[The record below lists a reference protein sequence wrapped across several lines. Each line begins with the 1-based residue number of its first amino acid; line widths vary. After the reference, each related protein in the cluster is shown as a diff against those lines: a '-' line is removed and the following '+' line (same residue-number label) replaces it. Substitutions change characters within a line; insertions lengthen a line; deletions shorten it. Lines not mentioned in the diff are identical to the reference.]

1 MNGLGDKAKEVAI
14 EHVKQ
19 KAARDILNGI
29 KDWRSNRISTAKR
42 RWLFELIQNAA
53 DTAKARQKDNLRIEI
68 NQSKNNITF
77 KHNGGYF
84 TLDEIS
90 AVIYGGSTKPYT
102 PDSEYIGKFGT
113 GFLVTHIVSRL
124 VEVKGFVKENERQ
137 IYTFEMKIN
146 RESNDEDGISQS
158 IEECFSQLNK
168 SCLFNSNDR
177 ELCTEFVYQL
187 NDDLS
192 REAAEAGINELT
204 MNLPYVFAF
213 NDIIQEIEINKE
225 KFKSQRKKS
234 EDEESGSI
242 TVIDIKSDQ
251 NRLPTIFVKKDKD
264 NEVAVSIAVNGNKI
278 ITLEKLP
285 RIYVGMP
292 LIETADYVFIPLIIN
307 SSKFEPTKERDAL
320 DSQSEIN
327 KKLLS
332 RAFELYKELLQQISD
347 KNIDSLFRTVDIRLI
362 SDERITQN
370 PLWKNFNQNICQTFA
385 DIINEIP
392 LVRTVEGK
400 KKIIDT
406 VFPDDKFN
414 GKPLNGDIF
423 KKFYELVTVIKKNI
437 PIKEEVEPWLD
448 SAKRLKETENLSGN
462 VSIYTL
468 KDMRDELVEFV
479 KQQKSFPTFEIFNEK
494 YGLTNSKQF
503 LLSFVEILNE
513 VYKQNE
519 VSSEFINYLLPDQG
533 GVIGPL
539 KWDNGQLH
547 IDKNIPDDV
556 KDIIQKI
563 GWEIRQE
570 LLDND
575 FAKYEVSRDFIR
587 SELNIDNALDK
598 LIKSDELKPSENK
611 IKKEEEWDDN
621 IWGWVELFRWCIKN
635 GKIQKDF
642 PVIVKERK
650 IKNIGELE
658 EESFIIPFKY
668 MDIDEKYEEIF
679 PETRIMHFKYFEN
692 ENSQDMIES
701 LKKYKLFV
709 TKLPLYKNNLTLGYN
724 KLESILKE
732 KTGQLS
738 KIDHSME
745 VEETNVS
752 SMPFFEQEVE
762 GRISQSQE
770 RGKLLFRFIVE
781 YIINH
786 DDSWE
791 KTIQVNCECK
801 EKVHKII
808 PSHWLAS
815 LKSDDWVPY
824 RTKED
829 GEEKIVKREATKES
843 IENLLTAEEL
853 NELIKNNP
861 DKVIKFLPHFGFDEL
876 DLTIKLHS
884 IETGKLEKEIRQEV
898 SVLVDITDIVPD
910 LSQIV
915 KDYPNKFREA
925 IEKLKE
931 RLEKEPLK
939 AENKRIGE
947 NLEKI
952 VEKIFEDKDFT
963 VRPIYIGGDL
973 EIWPEDIE
981 GWDSGLIEINPYLV
995 EVKFTSGSRVHL
1007 SKAQSEK
1014 ARDKKEYYIVLVVEN
1029 AGNLR
1034 ENLLQMGVS
1043 SISDD
1048 IISCVVDNSHIIE
1061 GIHTKLG
1068 DFPNPEEVEP
1078 DINGYWVKRK
1088 LWIRDRNDITIWV
1101 AQEFGDGI

>member
-42 RWLFELIQNAA
+42 RWSFELIQNAV
-53 DTAKARQKDNLRIEI
+53 DTIKARQKDNLRIEI

-137 IYTFEMKIN
+137 IYKFEMKIN
-146 RESNDEDGISQS
+146 RESNDEDGISRS

-213 NDIIQEIEINKE
+213 NDVIQEIGINKE

-437 PIKEEVEPWLD
+437 PVKEEGDNWLD
-448 SAKRLKETENLSGN
+448 IAKRLKEIETFSGC

-468 KDMRDELVEFV
+468 KDMKDELVEFV
-479 KQQKSFPTFEIFNEK
+479 KQQEDFPKFEILNEK
-494 YGLTNSKQF
+494 YGLENSKQF
-503 LLSFVEILNE
+503 LLSFIEIVNE
-513 VYKQNE
+513 LYKQKE
-519 VSSEFINYLLPDQG
+519 VLFDFIDYLLPDQNG
-533 GVIGPL
+533 IIGPREF
-539 KWDNGQLH
+539 KGGQLY
-547 IDKNIPDDV
+547 IDKDIPDDF
-556 KDIIQKI
+556 KDIVHKI

-575 FAKYEVSRDFIR
+575 FAKYEIFKNFVR
-587 SELNIDNALDK
+587 SELNIDDALDK
-598 LIKSDELKPSENK
+598 LIKIDDAKPSESK

-621 IWGWVELFRWCIKN
+621 IWGWVELFRWCIKT
-635 GKIQKDF
+635 GKIEKDF
-642 PVIVKERK
+642 PVIVKEGK
-650 IKNIGELE
+650 IKNIGEIGE
-658 EESFIIPFKY
+658 EAFIIPFRY
-668 MDIDEKYEEIF
+668 MNIDKKYEEIF
-679 PETRIMHFKYFEN
+679 PESRIVHSKYFEI
-692 ENSQDMIES
+692 ENSQELIES

-709 TKLPLYKNNLTLGYN
+709 TNLPLYKDNLNLGHN
-724 KLESILKE
+724 KLESVLKE
-732 KTGQLS
+732 KTNQVS
-738 KIDHSME
+738 KSEHSIE
-745 VEETNVS
+745 VEEAIIS
-752 SMPFFEQEVE
+752 FIPFFEQEVE
-762 GRISQSQE
+762 GRVSQFQE
-770 RGKLLFRFIVE
+770 RGKLVFEFIVE
-781 YIINH
+781 YLINH

-791 KTIQVNCECK
+791 NCIEVNCECK

-808 PSHWLAS
+808 PSQWLAS
-815 LKSDDWVPY
+815 LKSDAWVPY
-824 RTKED
+824 KMIEN

-843 IENLLTAEEL
+843 IDNLLTSEEL

-861 DKVIKFLPHFGFDEL
+861 VKITKFLPHFGFDEL
-876 DLTIKLHS
+876 ELKIKLHS
-884 IETGKLEKEIRQEV
+884 IETGKLENEIRQEV

-915 KDYPNKFREA
+915 KDYPSKFREA

-931 RLEKEPLK
+931 ESKTDDIK
-939 AENKRIGE
+939 GENRRIGK
-947 NLEKI
+947 N
-952 VEKIFEDKDFT
+952 VEKIIGKICQDGGLEVK
-963 VRPIYIGGDL
+963 PIYIGGDL
-973 EIWPEDIE
+973 EIWPKKEE
-981 GWDSGLIEINPYLV
+981 GWDSGEIEIVRYTL

-1043 SISDD
+1043 STSDN

-1088 LWIRDRNDITIWV
+1088 LWIGRNNITNWV
-1101 AQEFGDGI
+1101 AQKIGDGV